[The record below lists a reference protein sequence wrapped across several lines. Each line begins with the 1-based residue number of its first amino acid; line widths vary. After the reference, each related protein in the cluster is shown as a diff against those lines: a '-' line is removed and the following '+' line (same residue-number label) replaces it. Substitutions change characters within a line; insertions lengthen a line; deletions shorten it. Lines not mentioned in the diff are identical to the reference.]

1 MSRLLVRYGVFRRG
15 PFRGGLGD
23 AAASPATAAAPPA
36 TDSEILTAIDLR
48 TKAIFK
54 QLEEDAKSRKFALMI
69 AGASA
74 LFAAVKLGI
83 IAFPAIRARVKS
95 SP

>member
-1 MSRLLVRYGVFRRG
+1 VSRLLVRYGVFDRG

-23 AAASPATAAAPPA
+23 ADGDAAAVLAPPA
-36 TDSEILTAIDLR
+36 TDSEILVAVDLR
-48 TKAIFK
+48 TKAIYK
-54 QLEEDAKSRKFALMI
+54 QLEADARDRKFALMI

-83 IAFPAIRARVKS
+83 IAFPALRARVKS
-95 SP
+95 TP